1 MGSAASSEAKEK
13 IGKASV
19 EDIQASLKDL
29 SADDI
34 AKVKAALEAPKKD
47 EPELW
52 GFKSKL
58 PDCCAA
64 FPKGYKVMAE
74 LPGQSA
80 RIVEMTMAPGEEDVP
95 HDHPGH
101 SMYFVQGG
109 KLTITDYDEEGKS
122 KDNAHE
128 VEIPSGAPPIFP
140 PGAHQVKNTGDTT
153 VKVIFVETTL
163 LCQPCAKIE
172 EEFISPFKVAPQCYQ
187 ILAENEE
194 WITGMMTM
202 DPGAEDPVH
211 HHKDHLI
218 YVLEGEEITIYPGG
232 DKEKPM
238 VVPLQPNTGIPA
250 PQSAPPFGKHFL
262 KNSGKVPIKMLFF
275 ERKV

>member
-1 MGSAASSEAKEK
+1 VA
-13 IGKASV
+13 
-19 EDIQASLKDL
+19 DIQASLKEL
-29 SADDI
+29 SAEDI
-34 AKVKAALEAPKKD
+34 TKVKAALEAMPPKKD
-47 EPELW
+47 EAPDLW

-64 FPKGYKVMAE
+64 SPNNYKVMAE
-74 LPGQSA
+74 LPGMSA
-80 RIVEMTMAPGEEDVP
+80 RIVEMTIAPGEEDMP

-109 KLTITDYDEEGKS
+109 KLTITDFDEQGKS

-128 VEIPSGAPPIFP
+128 VEIPTGAPPIFP

-153 VKVIFVETTL
+153 VKVLFVETTL
-163 LCQPCAKIE
+163 LCQPCAKID

-187 ILAENEE
+187 VLSENEE

-202 DPGAEDPVH
+202 DVGASDPVH

-218 YVLEGEEITIYPGG
+218 YVLEGDEITIYPGG
-232 DKEKPM
+232 DESAPM
-238 VVPLQPNTGIPA
+238 VVPLHPNTGIPA

-262 KNSGKVPIKMLFF
+262 KNSGKLPIKMLFF
-275 ERKV
+275 ERKM